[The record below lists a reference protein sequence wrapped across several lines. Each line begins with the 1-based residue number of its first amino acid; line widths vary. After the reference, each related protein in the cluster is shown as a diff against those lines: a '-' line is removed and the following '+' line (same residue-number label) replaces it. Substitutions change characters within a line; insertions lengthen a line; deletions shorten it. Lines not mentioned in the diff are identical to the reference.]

1 MYQRILVPVD
11 GSQTSNK
18 ALTTA
23 LQLAKDFTGQ
33 VRLIHVVD
41 GFSGFS
47 GLSGYDMYGAYPG
60 DLLELMRESG
70 NKILADAMA
79 MAHAAGVQTDT
90 VLSDK
95 FGERLGES
103 VVDAAKRWNAD
114 LIVIGTHGR
123 HGIGRVLLG
132 SGAEQIIRLAPVPVL
147 VVRSQEHESAAPAIT

>member
-11 GSQTSNK
+11 GSHTSNK

-23 LQLAKDFTGQ
+23 LQLARDFTGQ

-41 GFSGFS
+41 GFAGRSGF
-47 GLSGYDMYGAYPG
+47 DMYGGYPG
-60 DLLELMRESG
+60 DLLELMRENG
-70 NKILADAMA
+70 NKILADAMSIA
-79 MAHAAGVQTDT
+79 QSAGVQADT
-90 VLSDK
+90 VLSDN
-95 FGERLGES
+95 FGARLGES

-147 VVRSQEHESAAPAIT
+147 VVRSQEHENAAPSGT

>member
-23 LQLAKDFTGQ
+23 LQMAKDLGGRI
-33 VRLIHVVD
+33 RLLHVVD
-41 GFSGFS
+41 GFAGLGGF
-47 GLSGYDMYGAYPG
+47 DMYGGYPD
-60 DLLELMRESG
+60 DLLAILRENG

-79 MAHAAGVQTDT
+79 IAQSAGVEADQ
-90 VLSDK
+90 VLSDN
-95 FGERLGES
+95 FAERLGES
-103 VVDAAKRWNAD
+103 VVAAAKHWNAD

-132 SGAEQIIRLAPVPVL
+132 SGAEQIIRMAPVPVL
-147 VVRSQEHESAAPAIT
+147 VVRSEEHASPGKPGA